1 MLATAGLPHRAYLRS
16 TLLQCERARLCASGW
31 YAPREMAI
39 APRSP
44 DELLRD
50 VPVIRDLPPQDLHA
64 LAEGTEVRK
73 ATKGAPLF
81 SEGQPAEG
89 LFIVRTGEVK
99 LTKSGRD
106 GREQIIYLA
115 RPGRPIVEGI
125 RFDGGPYPATAV
137 AMRSASAVLVTNEHL
152 SSLGERRPGVLRA
165 LIDLLAKREAKTL
178 KLVSDL
184 SLRTVPARLASFLCT
199 LVAARESRGEDARN
213 LVRDLTTETV
223 AGRLGTVREE
233 ISRGLALLER
243 EGALKVTPDLIEVM
257 DLGKLESI
265 AFGRKKGGTH
275 A

>member
-1 MLATAGLPHRAYLRS
+1 
-16 TLLQCERARLCASGW
+16 
-31 YAPREMAI
+31 MAI
-39 APRSP
+39 APRSA

-50 VPVIRDLPPQDLHA
+50 VPLIRDLPAPDVHSM
-64 LAEGTEVRK
+64 AEGAEVRK
-73 ATKGAPLF
+73 AAKGAPLF
-81 SEGQPAEG
+81 SEGQAAEG

-125 RFDGGPYPATAV
+125 RFDGGAYPATAV
-137 AMRSASAVLVTNEHL
+137 AMRSASAVLVPNEHL
-152 SSLGERRPGVLRA
+152 AQLGERRPQVLFA

-199 LVAARESRGEDARN
+199 LVAARQSRGEDSRH

-243 EGALKVTPDLIEVM
+243 EGALKVTPDLIEVV

-265 AFGRKKGGTH
+265 AFGRKKGG
-275 A
+275 

>member
-1 MLATAGLPHRAYLRS
+1 
-16 TLLQCERARLCASGW
+16 
-31 YAPREMAI
+31 MAI
-39 APRSP
+39 APRTA

-50 VPVIRDLPPQDLHA
+50 VPVIQDLPAADIHA
-64 LAEGTEVRK
+64 LAEASEVRK
-73 ATKGAPLF
+73 AAKGAPLF
-81 SEGQPAEG
+81 SESQPAEG
-89 LFIVRTGEVK
+89 LFVVRTGEVK

-125 RFDGGPYPATAV
+125 RFDGGAYPATAI
-137 AMRSASAVLVTNEHL
+137 AMRAASAVLVTNETL
-152 SSLGERRPGVLRA
+152 TELGERRSIVLRA
-165 LIDLLAKREAKTL
+165 MIDLMAKRESRVL

-184 SLRTVPARLASFLCT
+184 SLRTVPSRLASFLCT

-243 EGALKVTPDLIEVM
+243 EGALKVTPDLIEVV
-257 DLGKLESI
+257 DLQRLESI
-265 AFGRKKGGTH
+265 AFGRRKGGGS
-275 A
+275 AR

>member
-1 MLATAGLPHRAYLRS
+1 
-16 TLLQCERARLCASGW
+16 
-31 YAPREMAI
+31 MAI
-39 APRSP
+39 APRSA

-50 VPVIRDLPPQDLHA
+50 VPVLRDLPAPDLHA
-64 LAEGTEVRK
+64 LAEGNEVRK
-73 ATKGAPLF
+73 TVKGAPLF

-115 RPGRPIVEGI
+115 RPGRPIVEGV
-125 RFDGGPYPATAV
+125 RFDGGVYPATAV
-137 AMRSASAVLVTNEHL
+137 AMRTASAILITNDHI
-152 SSLGERRPGVLRA
+152 SALGERRPAIFRA
-165 LIDLLAKREAKTL
+165 VIDLLAKREAKTL

-184 SLRTVPARLASFLCT
+184 SLRTVPSRLASFLCT

-243 EGALKVTPDLIEVM
+243 EGALKVTPDLIEVV
-257 DLGKLESI
+257 DLARLESI
-265 AFGRKKGGTH
+265 AFGRKKGGDH
-275 A
+275 